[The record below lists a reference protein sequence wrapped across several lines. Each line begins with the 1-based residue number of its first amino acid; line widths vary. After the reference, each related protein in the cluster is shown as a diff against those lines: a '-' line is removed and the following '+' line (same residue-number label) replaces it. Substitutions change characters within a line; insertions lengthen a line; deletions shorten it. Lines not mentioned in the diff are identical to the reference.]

1 MESDTK
7 DKSRKNINKQVELYQ
22 TKNLLHSKRN
32 HEKKKRKKKRQPK
45 KNERKY
51 LQIMSDK
58 GLISKLYKELKEL
71 NSKTTI
77 WF

>member
-1 MESDTK
+1 LESDTK
-7 DKSRKNINKQVELYQ
+7 NKSSKNINKQVELYQ

-32 HEKKKRKKKRQPK
+32 HEKKKRRKGNPK

-58 GLISKLYKELKEL
+58 GLISKLYKELKEP

>member
-1 MESDTK
+1 M
-7 DKSRKNINKQVELYQ
+7 
-22 TKNLLHSKRN
+22 
-32 HEKKKRKKKRQPK
+32 KKKKEEKATQK

-58 GLISKLYKELKEL
+58 GLISKLYKELKEP